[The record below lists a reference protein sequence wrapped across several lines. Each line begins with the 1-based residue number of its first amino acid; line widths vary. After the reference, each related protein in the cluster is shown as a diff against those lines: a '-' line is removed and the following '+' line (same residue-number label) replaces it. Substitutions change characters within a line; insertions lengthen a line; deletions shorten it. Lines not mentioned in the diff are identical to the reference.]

1 MGTVGGLGV
10 TATVAAKVIPVIFPF
25 GGEETWGMAAA
36 AFARAV
42 RAKAASV
49 SSVDMKLL
57 VGEAAAEWLV
67 EAPQHFRADWQEGRD
82 IILSRSREACAME

>member
-10 TATVAAKVIPVIFPF
+10 TATVAAKVIPVVFPF
-25 GGEETWGMAAA
+25 GGEETGMAAA

-57 VGEAAAEWLV
+57 AGEAAPE
-67 EAPQHFRADWQEGRD
+67 
-82 IILSRSREACAME
+82 